1 MIRSLF
7 FGMFCTTALMAA
19 QENLLAPPAPFADG
33 KKPAASIAGGVDF
46 GANNDQRVILGP
58 GRNLLMN
65 PSLESGLRYFTP
77 PRGYEYYGDF
87 PLALY
92 DGDARSGKYSLHV
105 SWKSGPVGTLGIP
118 VQAGSEY
125 TVSCYLKR

>member
-46 GANNDQRVILGP
+46 GATTIRELFWDL
-58 GRNLLMN
+58 
-65 PSLESGLRYFTP
+65 
-77 PRGYEYYGDF
+77 
-87 PLALY
+87 
-92 DGDARSGKYSLHV
+92 DG
-105 SWKSGPVGTLGIP
+105 IF
-118 VQAGSEY
+118 
-125 TVSCYLKR
+125 